1 MSSRLIRSIDQG
13 FIKDYPHWMKA
24 NLHYEVIM
32 GSMAYG
38 VSTDSSD
45 MDIYGWAIPPKTMV
59 FPHLAGEIEG
69 FGEKLPRFHQFQ
81 LHHVKDSDKGTEYDF
96 SIYNVVKYF
105 DLVMENNPNMIDS
118 LFVPRRCIL
127 HITKVG
133 EMVREQRREFL
144 HKGCFHKFKGYAYS
158 QMSKIENSANRSNE
172 KRKESYEKY
181 GYDVKFGYH
190 LVRLLNEC
198 EQILMDHDLDLEKNN
213 EHLKA
218 IRRGEVSLEE
228 LKKWFSSK
236 EVELEKLYI
245 NSTLRK
251 DPDVNSIKQLLLN
264 CLENHYGSLEN
275 AIVVDK
281 DYTTMGLEV
290 REVLKKYGI

>member
-1 MSSRLIRSIDQG
+1 MASRLIRVINQK
-13 FIKDYPHWMKA
+13 FIKDYPHWIKD

-38 VSTDSSD
+38 VSNDSSD
-45 MDIYGWAIPPKTMV
+45 MDIYGWCIPPKTMI

-69 FGEKLPRFHQFQ
+69 FGEKLPRFDQYQ
-81 LHHVKDSDKGTEYDF
+81 IHHVKDVDKETEYDF
-96 SIYNVVKYF
+96 SIYNIVKYF
-105 DLVMENNPNMIDS
+105 NLVMENNPNMIDS
-118 LFVPRRCIL
+118 IFVPRRCVL
-127 HITKVG
+127 HISPIG
-133 EMVREQRREFL
+133 EMVREKRREFL

-158 QMSKIENSANRSNE
+158 QMSKIENGSNRSNE
-172 KRKESYEKY
+172 KRKESYDKF

-218 IRRGEVSLEE
+218 IRRGEVSLED

-236 EVELEKLYI
+236 EIELEKLYI
-245 NSTLRK
+245 NSTLRQK
-251 DPDVNSIKQLLLN
+251 PDIESIRQLLLN
-264 CLENHYGSLEN
+264 CLENHYGSLQN
-275 AIVVDK
+275 AIVIEKGVENL
-281 DYTTMGLEV
+281 GSEI
-290 REVLKKYGI
+290 REILKKYGI